1 MPLSPSNN
9 KAPRR
14 GYYQQRF
21 STRQMRQLEKIS
33 TNLDEEI
40 RILRQQVNILLAQI
54 EGLGYYTDID
64 LSKLA
69 MIDRLVNTL
78 SRLIQRDKRNRA
90 SLFDLETL
98 VGDGFGTEDD
108 PWGQV

>member
-1 MPLSPSNN
+1 MPLSPTKSNY
-9 KAPRR
+9 PRR

-21 STRQMRQLEKIS
+21 SIQQMRQLDEIAA
-33 TNLDEEI
+33 NLDEEV
-40 RILRQQVNILLAQI
+40 RILRQQVQILLAQI

-78 SRLIQRDKRNRA
+78 FRLIHRDKQNREA
-90 SLFDLETL
+90 LFELDDLF
-98 VGDGFGTEDD
+98 GDGLDEVED
-108 PWGQV
+108 PWGKA